1 MKKND
6 FIKAGAALLLSGMPF
21 LSQAQKK
28 NNPDFTHYLFAFF
41 SDNSPYGEQVRYAIS
56 EDGFNYT
63 ALNDGKPIISS
74 DKIAKKKGIRD
85 PHIIRSEDGKTFYMV
100 MTDMRSSEGWQSN
113 DGLVLMKSND
123 MITWEHTAIHFPDRF
138 PNLEGFDEANL
149 HAVWAP
155 QTIWDPKEEKYMI
168 YYSIGRHDWEYP
180 VGDRFQPYFK
190 MFYSYA
196 NEDFTD
202 LTEPKLLLDFGTAAI
217 DGDIIY
223 DEKNKEYILFFKDEG
238 LSTINNGF
246 RTRQGVMR
254 ATSKDV
260 TGPYTVEY
268 KHLHQTDKVVEGS
281 SVFKQINSDKYI
293 LMYDCYSEGYYQFC
307 ESDDLKNF
315 KHVQNTA
322 TRGNFTPRHG
332 SVMHI
337 TKEEKERLES
347 WSELSLTK
355 EKLNK
360 IAVPAFTLKDLDKR
374 NQLLEEAKLV
384 LETSSDIKTLNK
396 TKKKLDTFCKYY
408 E

>member
-1 MKKND
+1 M
-6 FIKAGAALLLSGMPF
+6 
-21 LSQAQKK
+21 
-28 NNPDFTHYLFAFF
+28 
-41 SDNSPYGEQVRYAIS
+41 
-56 EDGFNYT
+56 
-63 ALNDGKPIISS
+63 
-74 DKIAKKKGIRD
+74 
-85 PHIIRSEDGKTFYMV
+85 
-100 MTDMRSSEGWQSN
+100 
-113 DGLVLMKSND
+113 
-123 MITWEHTAIHFPDRF
+123 
-138 PNLEGFDEANL
+138 
-149 HAVWAP
+149 
-155 QTIWDPKEEKYMI
+155 
-168 YYSIGRHDWEYP
+168 
-180 VGDRFQPYFK
+180 
-190 MFYSYA
+190 
-196 NEDFTD
+196 
-202 LTEPKLLLDFGTAAI
+202 
-217 DGDIIY
+217 
-223 DEKNKEYILFFKDEG
+223 
-238 LSTINNGF
+238 
-246 RTRQGVMR
+246 
-254 ATSKDV
+254 
-260 TGPYTVEY
+260 EY

-374 NQLLEEAKLV
+374 NQLLEESKLV